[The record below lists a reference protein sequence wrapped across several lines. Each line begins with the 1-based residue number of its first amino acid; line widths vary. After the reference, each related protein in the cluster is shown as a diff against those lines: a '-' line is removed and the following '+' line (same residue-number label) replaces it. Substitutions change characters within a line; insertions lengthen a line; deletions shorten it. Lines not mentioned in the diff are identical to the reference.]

1 MNRRVKLTFPPQLIR
16 RPVIGQMVRRFDVM
30 PNIRRADVSDDVGWI
45 VCELD
50 GEAPAVEAAI
60 SWLLESGV
68 AVDDLEQPLE
78 G

>member
-1 MNRRVKLTFPPQLIR
+1 VNRRVKLTFPPQLIR
-16 RPVIGQMVRRFDVM
+16 RPVIGQLVRRFDVM

-50 GEAPAVEAAI
+50 GEAPAVEAAV

>member
-1 MNRRVKLTFPPQLIR
+1 VNRRVKLTFPPHLIR
-16 RPVIGQMVRRFDVM
+16 QPVIGELVRRFDVM
-30 PNIRRADVSDDVGWI
+30 PNIRRADVSEDVGWI

-50 GEAPAVEAAI
+50 GDGPAVDAAI
-60 SWLLESGV
+60 SWLAESGV